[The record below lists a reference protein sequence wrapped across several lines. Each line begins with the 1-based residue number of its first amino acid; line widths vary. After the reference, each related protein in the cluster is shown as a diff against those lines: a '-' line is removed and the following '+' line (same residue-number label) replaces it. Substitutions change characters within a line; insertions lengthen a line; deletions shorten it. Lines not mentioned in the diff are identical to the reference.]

1 MPTNSTEDD
10 EALARMLQ
18 FEEQGGGGGAVR
30 HRRSGSSSDGGGG
43 GNARQETAQEQQDME
58 LARQFAQMEM
68 QQQQSSGGGG
78 GDVVS
83 SGIHSPTN
91 RRRSATHDG
100 AFDVFSAFAEEDA
113 AAAAAMPAP
122 PRSPPRSPRR
132 SSYVDSYHGGSSFA
146 SSSLQQQQ
154 HHQQQ
159 QEAQLRR
166 TGSPYA
172 QQDFRHHHNRSASDF
187 EFRHPSD
194 MSPPPP
200 SRQTPPR
207 SSSSNSS
214 GGGGAA
220 AAAAFNQLAY
230 ARQLQQHA
238 FSNIRRGDGGY
249 DMPDLGG
256 RGVTTTQDSD
266 LELARRM
273 QELEDI
279 GMGRVNSERE
289 GGGRDGDG
297 GDSRHAYAVAAAEA
311 AAAAAAAS
319 HHQHHGASGSG
330 DGGAPGTAVCVPPD
344 HLRGGT
350 ADERL
355 ARFLEAT
362 GRSLRDISREEMNI
376 VTGQLQQ
383 RSHHPTRQRFSDQ
396 HQDMATVREIHVGPT
411 ERPGVRV
418 LLPSSATPSSPGNRS
433 RTAAAAASPYTHFTV
448 PTTPVRPRGSSVGS
462 KSPKET
468 DDLYDVPDSMV
479 QQVNTA
485 EGAQQH
491 RDAAVPDRKKKTR
504 NFLGNFL
511 NLGDRKPPPH
521 GAGGIAAAAGIPPP
535 DLACI
540 PAAIPPASMSIRGSG
555 GGAGGGGIP
564 SAIPLLDYG
573 RGIPAPNRREF
584 PSQGRGG
591 TIAPCVACGLTTG
604 SFIVALEQKYHP
616 DCFRC
621 AACHERIDVLE
632 PFAVSRDSHGR
643 KEGYHRKCFA
653 EIVGARCAVCRLVI
667 PANDDGTVSF
677 VKHPFFDAE
686 QMCPGHAG
694 DNVRRCTGCHRFEP
708 VDDPFVDLKDAG
720 RCVCYACCRT
730 VIMSSSDVTP
740 LWKQVLAFFEHQLG
754 LPIWDGMRNI
764 PVMIVGANEL
774 NDQLAYGNNVHY
786 GSTQIMTRGLCLT
799 HHDHR
804 NAGLRFKLPS
814 MRFNQS
820 LSSFEAL
827 DAKKDGFTYYEVPR
841 GVASNSAANVYAIM
855 CMSGLPRD
863 LTASIL
869 AHEALHAWVKLHPQ
883 YDARRPIPAQVE
895 EGCCQLI
902 SMLFLND
909 GLDDPQPLQSG
920 EPGPSDA
927 KLRQYFRFCI
937 ETDDSDIYGTGYRR
951 AAGAY
956 SEIGIEALLMHI
968 VLYRDFPQT

>member
-1 MPTNSTEDD
+1 MPTNSTDDD
-10 EALARMLQ
+10 EALARLLQ
-18 FEEQGGGGGAVR
+18 FEEQGGN
-30 HRRSGSSSDGGGG
+30 RRGSGGGG
-43 GNARQETAQEQQDME
+43 GGGRRSSSSISGGGSGSGGSAQELQDME
-58 LARQFAQMEM
+58 LARQFAQMEL
-68 QQQQSSGGGG
+68 QQGNSNSG
-78 GDVVS
+78 DN
-83 SGIHSPTN
+83 PATN

-100 AFDVFSAFAEEDA
+100 AFDVFSAFAENEEKDASSAGPYGGAAAAVA
-113 AAAAAMPAP
+113 AAAA

-132 SSYVDSYHGGSSFA
+132 SSYVDSYSGSSFP

-154 HHQQQ
+154 QQQHQQQ
-159 QEAQLRR
+159 HTRR
-166 TGSPYA
+166 GG
-172 QQDFRHHHNRSASDF
+172 SDF
-187 EFRHPSD
+187 VYHPSD
-194 MSPPPP
+194 MSPSSAC

-207 SSSSNSS
+207 ASSSSSATGG

-220 AAAAFNQLAY
+220 AAAFNNQLEY
-230 ARQLQQHA
+230 ARQLQEHA
-238 FSNIRRGDGGY
+238 FSNIRRGGNN
-249 DMPDLGG
+249 DMPDLTSGII
-256 RGVTTTQDSD
+256 RGATTTQDSD

-289 GGGRDGDG
+289 GEGG
-297 GDSRHAYAVAAAEA
+297 AYAVAAGATTS
-311 AAAAAAAS
+311 AAAAAS
-319 HHQHHGASGSG
+319 HRHHHRGT
-330 DGGAPGTAVCVPPD
+330 GGGGGGGTDAPGLAVCVPPD

-350 ADERL
+350 LDERL

-362 GRSLRDISREEMNI
+362 GRSLRDISMEEMNI

-383 RSHHPTRQRFSDQ
+383 RPQHPSRQRFSSDQ
-396 HQDMATVREIHVGPT
+396 QHHQGMATVREIHVGPT

-418 LLPSSATPSSPGNRS
+418 LIPSSSSSAAPSSPGNRS
-433 RTAAAAASPYTHFTV
+433 RAAAAAASPYTHSSI

-462 KSPKET
+462 NKSPKET
-468 DDLYDVPDSMV
+468 DDIYDGPDSMV
-479 QQVNTA
+479 QQAKTTT
-485 EGAQQH
+485 
-491 RDAAVPDRKKKTR
+491 DAVPDQKKKSR

-511 NLGDRKPPPH
+511 KYGDRKPPPLP
-521 GAGGIAAAAGIPPP
+521 GGGGIAAAGIPPP

-540 PAAIPPASMSIRGSG
+540 PAAIPPAHSMMRGSG
-555 GGAGGGGIP
+555 GGGGGGGGIP
-564 SAIPLLDYG
+564 SAIPLPAEG

-584 PSQGRGG
+584 PSQTRGG
-591 TIAPCVACGLTTG
+591 ITPCVVCGLTTG

-616 DCFRC
+616 ECFRC
-621 AACHERIDVLE
+621 AACHERIDALE
-632 PFAVSRDSHGR
+632 PFAVSRDAQGR
-643 KEGYHRKCFA
+643 KAGYHRKCFA
-653 EIVGARCAVCRLVI
+653 ELVGARCAVCRLVI

-708 VDDPFVDLKDAG
+708 VDDPFVDLNDAG

-730 VIMSSSDVTP
+730 VIMASSDVTP
-740 LWKQVLAFFEHQLG
+740 LWKQVLGFFEHQLG

-883 YDARRPIPAQVE
+883 YDVRRPIPAQVE

-937 ETDDSDIYGTGYRR
+937 ETDDSEIYGTGYRR

-956 SEIGIEALLMHI
+956 SEIGIEALLAHI